1 MATFVDIRT
10 VRLAIGDPPGVIAI
24 VQVATLA
31 DLPPDPDQQTA
42 YQVQST
48 GRYVFTEKESGAVVA
63 DYASLELLL
72 SDAQISQLITS
83 YGVDG
88 APCKAYGVIAT
99 KLGGRLRVASM
110 STGAESTTYTS
121 LRDSYEY
128 YKGLAADCAA
138 EKNAKDL
145 NTTGRFGRTHQPHIG
160 GGNL

>member
-1 MATFVDIRT
+1 MATFVDIRS
-10 VRLAIGDPPGVIAI
+10 VRLAIGDPPGVIAL
-24 VQVATLA
+24 VQVATPG
-31 DLPPDPDQQTA
+31 DLPPAPDQQTA

-48 GRYVFTEKESGAVVA
+48 GRYVFTEKESGAVGD
-63 DYASLELLL
+63 DYSTLELLL
-72 SDAQISQLITS
+72 SDAQISQLITAH
-83 YGVDG
+83 GVDG
-88 APCKAYGVIAT
+88 APCHAYGMIASR
-99 KLGGRLRVASM
+99 LGSRLRVASM

-138 EKNAKDL
+138 AKNAKDL